1 VAAVA
6 LSALLPDQL
15 HQCRSGLEQLALL
28 ETKWPAF
35 RFEELIC
42 AVDAQ
47 HQEMGMGVGNDY
59 PLMRRCR
66 QFLEKRRA
74 AEAAPA

>member
-1 VAAVA
+1 A

-15 HQCRSGLEQLALL
+15 RQCLSGLDQLALL

-35 RFEELIC
+35 RFEELVET
-42 AVDAQ
+42 VDAQ
-47 HQEMGMGVGNDY
+47 QAEIGMGVGNDF

-66 QFLEKRRA
+66 QFLEQRLA